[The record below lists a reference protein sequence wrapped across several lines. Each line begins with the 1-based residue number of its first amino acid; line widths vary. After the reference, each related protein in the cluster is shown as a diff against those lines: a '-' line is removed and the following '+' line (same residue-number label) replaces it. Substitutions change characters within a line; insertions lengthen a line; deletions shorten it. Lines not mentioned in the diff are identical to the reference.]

1 MNLSPDTIIALA
13 NLAKALVA
21 NPDDADQISEYGYLP
36 THLNDVMEDLMVK
49 D

>member
-1 MNLSPDTIIALA
+1 MNLSPDTIEALT
-13 NLAKALVA
+13 NLAKALDA

-36 THLNDVMEDLMVK
+36 THLQDVMEDLK

>member
-1 MNLSPDTIIALA
+1 MNLSPDTIEALA
-13 NLAKALVA
+13 RLAKALAA

-36 THLNDVMEDLMVK
+36 THLDDLMEDLM